1 MILQQNP
8 SASIYHSSSRI
19 HHSSHAKNRFI
30 RIEIIFFLV
39 YFFLFNILTDIEYN
53 LYENHNYTL
62 FLKEIPDRLIY
73 GIVYIIPF
81 WICYKTLIQGYLFEK
96 KYFKFAL
103 LLILFLV
110 LLNFYF
116 LYAYW
121 LLSKLSFLPYGIV
134 SGAKTFYHAKV
145 PVHFSII
152 YIIRELLVIS
162 SLAFFIKSVKQEQL
176 MNTIMQEQLQSELRY
191 LKAQLQPHFFFNT
204 LNNIYALSLQ
214 GSAAAAPLIAKH
226 SDMMRYIL
234 YDATRQQVKLM
245 QEIEFLK
252 NYAQVESIRYT
263 EKISVGFDTQ
273 GINCNANIEP
283 LLLLPFVENAFKHG
297 VREETDTGYVKIII
311 CVADDEL
318 TLEVMNSKA
327 ACKNSLTPKKGIGLE
342 NVTKRLKLLYP
353 QKHQLVINENNS
365 VYEVRLTLK
374 LASDG

>member
-1 MILQQNP
+1 MILQQSP
-8 SASIYHSSSRI
+8 SATIHRLSSRI
-19 HHSSHAKNRFI
+19 HRSTEGKNRFI

-53 LYENHNYTL
+53 LYENHNYIL
-62 FLKEIPDRLIY
+62 FLKGIPDRLIY

-81 WICYKTLIQGYLFEK
+81 WICYKKLIQGYLFEK
-96 KYFKFAL
+96 KYLKFIL
-103 LLILFLV
+103 LLIFFLV

-121 LLSKLSFLPYGIV
+121 LLSKLSFLPAGIV
-134 SGAKTFYHAKV
+134 ASAETFYHANV

-152 YIIRELLVIS
+152 YVIRELLVIS

-176 MNTIMQEQLQSELRY
+176 MNTILQKQLQSELRY

-204 LNNIYALSLQ
+204 LNNIYALCLQ
-214 GSAAAAPLIAKH
+214 GSAAAAPLVAKH

-234 YDATRQQVKLM
+234 YDATRQQVKLG
-245 QEIEFLK
+245 QEIEFLR

-273 GINCNANIEP
+273 GINGKAKIEP

-297 VREETDTGYVKIII
+297 VREETDTGYVRIII
-311 CVADDEL
+311 CLADDEL

-327 ACKNSLTPKKGIGLE
+327 ACKNSLTPEKGIGLE
-342 NVTKRLKLLYP
+342 NVTKRLELLYP
-353 QKHQLVINENNS
+353 QKHQLEIKENDS
-365 VYEVRLTLK
+365 DYEVRLTLK
-374 LASDG
+374 LASDD